1 DADPVGEYGVGIQRA
16 FNSLKE
22 VGIKN
27 LKLKMYE
34 SDRHEL
40 LNETDKEQVMEDIYQ
55 WITANVLN

>member
-1 DADPVGEYGVGIQRA
+1 MGIQRA